1 MSDDWK
7 LKKNV
12 RPKVTEWAKYRSV
25 KPQKSLQISLY
36 WQMCWQG
43 INKQLGFSSGS
54 WCFNIPNVRPTTIG
68 FMWSSHTSL
77 PNLTK
82 RSTDNLPN
90 SESPSVE
97 LVKHPWDLKVV
108 VYCFRMRGTHFYTS
122 SSSSLLVSLD
132 SGHWRPSCHQI
143 PASLLRLS
151 AISRDMCQTSTP
163 HCASARTNRF
173 G

>member
-1 MSDDWK
+1 MIEN
-7 LKKNV
+7 LKKMLGQ
-12 RPKVTEWAKYRSV
+12 RSPSEQSTEVSNLRRAFKSHCTGKCAGRVLANSLDLAQEVDVSIYR
-25 KPQKSLQISLY
+25 
-36 WQMCWQG
+36 M
-43 INKQLGFSSGS
+43 FD
-54 WCFNIPNVRPTTIG
+54 PTTIG

-90 SESPSVE
+90 SQSPSVQ

-132 SGHWRPSCHQI
+132 SGHWRPSCLQI
-143 PASLLRLS
+143 PASFLRLS
-151 AISRDMCQTSTP
+151 AISRDMCQTSTH